1 MRMPKHQLIGDPIG
15 DLIKVKSTFFTGH
28 LCVQNDLEQNVT
40 KFLEKSFVIL
50 VIDGV
55 DQLIALFQQMRLERC
70 VSLLAVPWATVGRP
84 QFGHYFPQ
92 AIS

>member
-1 MRMPKHQLIGDPIG
+1 
-15 DLIKVKSTFFTGH
+15 VE
-28 LCVQNDLEQNVT
+28 NDLEQNVT
-40 KFLEKSFVIL
+40 KFLKKSFVIL
-50 VIDGV
+50 VVNGV

-70 VSLLAVPWATVGRP
+70 VSLLAVPRATVGCP